1 MILKKILDQ
10 LKKDPPQRA
19 AYRRIVVQA
28 RQPAFYASLG
38 VPDTVGGRFD
48 MIVLHAF
55 LLLERLRG
63 ERDDRTAQFAQD
75 LLDEMFMD
83 MDDNLREMGVSDVAV
98 GKKVRKMAEN
108 FYGRVNAYREALDG
122 GDDEKLKDAFNRNIF
137 DGAAAPDALKALADY
152 ARETLAHLNAQDTA
166 ALRKGRVNFLP
177 APELKEQS

>member
-1 MILKKILDQ
+1 MILKKILDH
-10 LKKDPPQRA
+10 LKKDPPQRE

-38 VPDTVGGRFD
+38 VPDTTGGRFD

-63 ERDDRTAQFAQD
+63 EKDDKTAQFAQD
-75 LLDEMFMD
+75 LLDELFMD

-108 FYGRVNAYREALDG
+108 FFGRVNAYREALDG
-122 GDDEKLKDAFNRNIF
+122 GDEEKLKDAFNRNIF
-137 DGAAAPDALKALADY
+137 DEKAAPDALEALADY
-152 ARETLAHLNAQDTA
+152 ARETLVHLITQDAA
-166 ALRKGRVNFLP
+166 ALRKGLVSFP
-177 APELKEQS
+177 PPPELKEQS